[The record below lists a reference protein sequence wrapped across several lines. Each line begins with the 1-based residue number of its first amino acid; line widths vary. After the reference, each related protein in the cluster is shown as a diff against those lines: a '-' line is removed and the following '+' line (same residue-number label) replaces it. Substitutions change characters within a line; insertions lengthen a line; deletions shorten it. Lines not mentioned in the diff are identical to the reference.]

1 MEKSVEVKLNELYRE
16 SKIEKYADK
25 IAYLSE
31 SKNKLNNL
39 KAGILVIK
47 GLIVEEKENKTR
59 RKKMAKIFKCGTEN
73 VAASLDDLI
82 ELKGKTKYYAND
94 FTYSAVMDD
103 NWLKNIKVIWGNA
116 NLCGLDDINKL
127 KSLEYI
133 TGQIYY
139 KNKIYTYESLKE
151 LINRPKQKIKR

>member
-1 MEKSVEVKLNELYRE
+1 
-16 SKIEKYADK
+16 
-25 IAYLSE
+25 
-31 SKNKLNNL
+31 
-39 KAGILVIK
+39 
-47 GLIVEEKENKTR
+47 
-59 RKKMAKIFKCGTEN
+59 
-73 VAASLDDLI
+73 
-82 ELKGKTKYYAND
+82 
-94 FTYSAVMDD
+94 MDD

-139 KNKIYTYESLKE
+139 KNKVYTYESLKE